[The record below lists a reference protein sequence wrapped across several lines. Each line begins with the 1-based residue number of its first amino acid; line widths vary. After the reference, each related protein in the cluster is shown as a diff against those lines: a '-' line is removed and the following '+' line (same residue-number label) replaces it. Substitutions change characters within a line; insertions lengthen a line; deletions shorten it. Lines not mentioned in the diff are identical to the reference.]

1 MRLSLV
7 IPVAHTNTLNEL
19 IASFPNE
26 PGFEAIFALEPGC
39 EQEKSILEEACAK
52 DNRLKMVLNPE
63 RLGPMGSRIAGIKR
77 AKGDVIAF
85 ADADDV
91 LEKGYFQALER
102 EFDAGV
108 DAVCFSFSYLK
119 GEKKRR
125 TWLRVGRRKVVS
137 GVAAGKLLLRDLTVR
152 GFLWAKAFRREVLL
166 NMPCID
172 LRCRFEDSPFA
183 LPALCC
189 CSKVSLIPDSLY
201 IYRKGNGGMTS
212 TLSCTRPFERLASFA
227 AIRHYED
234 AYCPELKPHS
244 AFATVRNYLS
254 LLMDIRLAKGEGLGK
269 KDIRELKRDFRLTC
283 CKGMLPLE
291 GRTYSRYLVGAL
303 PYMPIALIK

>member
-19 IASFPNE
+19 IASFPSE
-26 PGFEAIFALEPGC
+26 LGFEAIFALEPGC

-63 RLGPMGSRIAGIKR
+63 RLGPMGSRISGIKR
-77 AKGDVIAF
+77 ASGDVIAF

-91 LEKGYFQALER
+91 LEKGYFKALER

-125 TWLRVGRRKVVS
+125 TWLRVVRRKVVS

-212 TLSCTRPFERLASFA
+212 TLCSNRPFERLASFA

-234 AYCPELKPHS
+234 AYCPEMKPHS
-244 AFATVRNYLS
+244 AFATMRNYLS

-283 CKGMLPLE
+283 CNGMLPLE

>member
-7 IPVAHTNTLNEL
+7 IPVAHTKTLNEL
-19 IASFPNE
+19 IASFPTE

-39 EQEKSILEEACAK
+39 EEEKSILEEACAK

-63 RLGPMGSRIAGIKR
+63 HLGPMGSRINGIGH
-77 AKGDVIAF
+77 ASGDVIAF

-91 LEKGYFQALER
+91 LQEGYFPALER
-102 EFDAGV
+102 EFDSGV
-108 DAVCFSFSYLK
+108 DAACFSFSYLK

-125 TWLRVGRRKVVS
+125 TWLRVARRKVVS
-137 GVAAGKLLLRDLTVR
+137 GASAGKMLLRDLTIR
-152 GFLWAKAFRREVLL
+152 GFLWAKAFRRDILL

-183 LPALCC
+183 LPALCSC
-189 CSKVSLIPDSLY
+189 AKVSLIPDSLY

-212 TLSCTRPFERLASFA
+212 TQAAARPYERIASFA

-254 LLMDIRLAKGEGLGK
+254 LLMDIRLAKKEGLGK
-269 KDIRELKRDFRLTC
+269 KDIKELKSDFRLIC
-283 CKGMLPLE
+283 CKGLLPLE

>member
-7 IPVAHTNTLNEL
+7 IPVAHTKTLNEL

-39 EQEKSILEEACAK
+39 EQEKSILEEACAR

-63 RLGPMGSRIAGIKR
+63 HLGPMGSRINGIR
-77 AKGDVIAF
+77 HASGDVIAF

-91 LEKGYFQALER
+91 LQKGYFEALER
-102 EFDAGV
+102 EFDSGV

-119 GEKKRR
+119 GDKKRR
-125 TWLRVGRRKVVS
+125 TMLRVVRRKVIS
-137 GVAAGKLLLRDLTVR
+137 GVAAGKLLLADLTVR
-152 GFLWAKAFRREVLL
+152 GFLWAKAFRREILL
-166 NMPCID
+166 TMPCID

-183 LPALCC
+183 LPALCSC
-189 CSKVSLIPDSLY
+189 AKVSLLPDSLY

-212 TLSCTRPFERLASFA
+212 TDAATRPFERISSFA

-244 AFATVRNYLS
+244 PFATARNYLS
-254 LLMDIRLAKGEGLGK
+254 LLMDIRLARKDGLSK
-269 KDIRELKRDFRLTC
+269 KDIRELKRDFRLIC

-291 GRTYSRYLVGAL
+291 GRTYSHYLIDAL

>member
-19 IASFPNE
+19 IASFPSE
-26 PGFEAIFALEPGC
+26 LGFEAIFALEPGC
-39 EQEKSILEEACAK
+39 DEEKAIIEKACAE
-52 DNRLKMVLNPE
+52 DGRLKLIHNPE
-63 RLGPMGSRIAGIKR
+63 RLGPMGSRISGIK
-77 AKGDVIAF
+77 AATGDVIAF

-91 LEKGYFQALER
+91 LEKGYFKALER

-125 TWLRVGRRKVVS
+125 TLLRVARRKVVS

-189 CSKVSLIPDSLY
+189 CAKVSLIPDSLY

-212 TLSCTRPFERLASFA
+212 TLSSTRPYERIASFA

-244 AFATVRNYLS
+244 LFASARNYLS
-254 LLMDIRLAKGEGLGK
+254 LLLDISLARKEGLGK
-269 KDIRELKRDFRLTC
+269 KAARELKQDYRLTC
-283 CKGMLPLE
+283 CNGMLPLE
-291 GRTYSRYLVGAL
+291 GRTYSSYLVGAL

>member
-7 IPVAHTNTLNEL
+7 IPVAHTKTLNEL

-39 EQEKSILEEACAK
+39 EEEKSILEEACAK
-52 DNRLKMVLNPE
+52 DDRLKMVLNPE
-63 RLGPMGSRIAGIKR
+63 RLGPMGSRINGIR
-77 AKGDVIAF
+77 HASGDVISF

-91 LEKGYFQALER
+91 LQEGYFAALKR
-102 EFDAGV
+102 EFDSGV

-119 GEKKRR
+119 GERKRR
-125 TWLRVGRRKVVS
+125 TMLRVVRRKVIS
-137 GVAAGKLLLRDLTVR
+137 GVASGKLLLADLTVR
-152 GFLWAKAFRREVLL
+152 GFLWAKAFRRDILL

-183 LPALCC
+183 LPALCAC
-189 CSKVSLIPDSLY
+189 AKVSLLPDSLY

-212 TLSCTRPFERLASFA
+212 TDAATRPFERIASFA

-244 AFATVRNYLS
+244 LFATARNYLS
-254 LLMDIRLAKGEGLGK
+254 LLMDIRLARKDGLSK
-269 KDIRELKRDFRLTC
+269 KDVRELKRDFRLIC

-291 GRTYSRYLVGAL
+291 GRTYSRYLIDAL